1 MALQEDFR
9 RQEMNTPFAAPVLSQ
24 SRRTRSTPYSERVL
38 AAGAKAFTVYNH
50 MLLPS
55 VFRSLEEDYW
65 HLTEKVQLWDVSA
78 QRQIELAGPDAM
90 RLAQLMTPRDITT
103 KFDIG
108 QCKYAPLVDQHG
120 GMLNDPVIIHVAE
133 DRLWL
138 SIADSDVLL
147 WAKGLALG
155 FGLDVDVTEPDVF
168 PLAVQGPLAE
178 ELVADVFGEE
188 ARNIRFFRS
197 ELLQFNG
204 IDLRVAQSGWSK
216 QGGFEIYLDVPAM
229 AHDLWDALWLAGQKY
244 DVRAGGPNLIER
256 IESGLLS
263 FGNDITRMNTPLEC
277 GLDKYCALDSD
288 IEFIGKQAL
297 LKQRE
302 AGIPRRL
309 YGLVLN
315 GDPVH
320 PATAPWTVFQSDVPV
335 GYVTSA
341 VYSPRFGR
349 NIAFAMLSVDHTDFS
364 STIAVEDEHGNAT
377 DGYITELP
385 FDTLA
390 LEDQLTA

>member
-9 RQEMNTPFAAPVLSQ
+9 GQEWTAQSASPLLAQ
-24 SRRTRSTPYSERVL
+24 SRRTRSTPFSERVR
-38 AAGAKAFTVYNH
+38 AAGAQAFTVYNH

-55 VFRSLEEDYW
+55 VFNSLEDDYW
-65 HLTEKVQLWDVSA
+65 HLVENVQLWDVSA

-108 QCKYAPLVDQHG
+108 QCKYAPLIDQHG
-120 GMLNDPVIIHVAE
+120 GILNDPVIIRVAE

-155 FGLDVDVTEPDVF
+155 FGLDVEVTEPDVF
-168 PLAVQGPLAE
+168 PLAVQGPLADD
-178 ELVADVFGEE
+178 LMADVFGAQVRE
-188 ARNIRFFRS
+188 IRFFRS

-204 IDLRVAQSGWSK
+204 VDLRVARSGWSK
-216 QGGFEIYLDVPAM
+216 QGGFEIYLDVPAL
-229 AHDLWDALWLAGQKY
+229 AHELWDTLWSAGQSY
-244 DVRAGGPNLIER
+244 NVRAGGPNLIER

-263 FGNDITRMNTPLEC
+263 FGNDMTRMNTPLEC
-277 GLDKYCALDSD
+277 GLDKYCALDKP
-288 IEFIGKQAL
+288 IEFIGKEAL

-302 AGIPRRL
+302 QGVPRKL
-309 YGLVLN
+309 FGLVMD
-315 GDPVH
+315 GAPIA
-320 PATAPWTVFQSDVPV
+320 PATVPWTVFQGDAPV

-341 VYSPRFGR
+341 VYSPRFQQ
-349 NIAFAMLSVDHTDFS
+349 NIAFAMLTLEQVSFDDIVE
-364 STIAVEDEHGNAT
+364 IEDERGSVLHGRIY
-377 DGYITELP
+377 DLP
-385 FDTLA
+385 FDPA
-390 LEDQLTA
+390 MMDYQLTA

>member
-1 MALQEDFR
+1 MALQEDLSE
-9 RQEMNTPFAAPVLSQ
+9 QAYPALFAAPALSQ
-24 SRRTRSTPYSERVL
+24 SRRTRSTPYSERVR
-38 AAGAKAFTVYNH
+38 AAGAQAFTVYNH

-65 HLTEKVQLWDVSA
+65 HLVNHVQLWDVSA
-78 QRQIELAGPDAM
+78 QRQVELAGPDAM

-120 GMLNDPVIIHVAE
+120 GILNDPVIIRVAE

-168 PLAVQGPLAE
+168 PLAVQGPLSDDIM
-178 ELVADVFGEE
+178 ADVFGEQV
-188 ARNIRFFRS
+188 RDIRFFRS

-204 IDLRVAQSGWSK
+204 VDLRVARSGWSK

-229 AHDLWDALWLAGQKY
+229 AHDLWDVLWEAGQKY

-263 FGNDITRMNTPLEC
+263 FGNDMTRMNTPLEC
-277 GLDKYCALDSD
+277 GLDKYCALDAPID
-288 IEFIGKQAL
+288 FIGKDAL
-297 LKQRE
+297 LQQRAE
-302 AGIPRRL
+302 GVPRQL
-309 YGLVLN
+309 LGLVLD
-315 GDPVH
+315 GRAIM
-320 PATAPWTVFQSDVPV
+320 PATAPWTVFQDDVPV

-341 VYSPRFGR
+341 VYSPRFER
-349 NIAFAMLSVDHTDFS
+349 NIAFAML
-364 STIAVEDEHGNAT
+364 TIDQVSFDRAVQVESELGEIMQGA
-377 DGYITELP
+377 ISALP
-385 FDTLA
+385 FDAAA
-390 LEDQLTA
+390 LSIQLTA